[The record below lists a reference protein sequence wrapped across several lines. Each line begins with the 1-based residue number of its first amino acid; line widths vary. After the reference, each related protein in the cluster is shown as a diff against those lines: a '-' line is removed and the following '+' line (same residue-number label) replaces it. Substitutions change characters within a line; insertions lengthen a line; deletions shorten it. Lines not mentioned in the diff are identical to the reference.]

1 MKIVITDGHTLNPG
15 DLSWKSIEKFGELEI
30 HPRTAP
36 SDVLQRCKDAEIIVT
51 NKTPIK
57 ADVIAAAKNLK
68 GIAVTATG
76 YNIVDINAAR
86 DAGILVCNVPGYGT
100 NSVAQHTFA
109 LILELSSRVGM
120 HSHSVANGDWGKSE
134 DFCYTLAPLI
144 ELYGKTL
151 GIVGYGSIG
160 KRVAEIANCF
170 GMRVIYSASSREK
183 YPDSVSLETI
193 FRESDFISLHCPLT
207 KSNEKFVNRSLLDL
221 MKPTAF
227 LVNTARGQLINE
239 SDLRGALVSGT
250 IAGAAVDVLSVEPP
264 PADHPLLGLRNCI
277 ITPHNAWCSLEAR
290 KRIMETTRQNIA
302 AILAGEP
309 VNVVN

>member
-1 MKIVITDGHTLNPG
+1 LKIVITDGHTLNPG
-15 DLSWKSIEKFGELEI
+15 DLSWESIEMFGEIELY
-30 HPRTAP
+30 PRTSPA
-36 SDVLQRCKDAEIIVT
+36 DVVRRCKDADIIVT
-51 NKTPIK
+51 NKTPVRAEAIR
-57 ADVIAAAKNLK
+57 AAKHLK

-76 YNIVDINAAR
+76 YNIIDIAAAR
-86 DAGILVCNVPGYGT
+86 EVGVPVCNVPGYGT

-109 LILELSSRVGM
+109 LILELASRVGM
-120 HSHSVANGDWGKSE
+120 HAQSVAGGEWVRSE
-134 DFCYTLAPLI
+134 DFCYTVAPLI

-160 KRVAEIANCF
+160 KRVAEIAGCF

-183 YPDSVSLETI
+183 YPDSVSLETV

-207 KSNEKFVNRSLLDL
+207 KSNEKFVNRSLLQL
-221 MKPTAF
+221 MKPSAF

-239 SDLRGALVSGT
+239 IDLRDALLTGT
-250 IAGAAVDVLSVEPP
+250 IAGAALDVLSTEPP
-264 PADHPLLGLRNCI
+264 PADNPLLGLQKCI

-302 AILAGEP
+302 AILAGKP
-309 VNVVN
+309 VNVVS

>member
-15 DLSWKSIEKFGELEI
+15 DLSWESIEMFGEIELY
-30 HPRTAP
+30 PRTSPA
-36 SDVLQRCKDAEIIVT
+36 DVVRRCKEADIIVT
-51 NKTPIK
+51 NKTPVRAEAIR
-57 ADVIAAAKNLK
+57 AAKHLK

-76 YNIVDINAAR
+76 YNIIDIAAAR
-86 DAGILVCNVPGYGT
+86 EVGVPVCNVPGYGT

-109 LILELSSRVGM
+109 LILELASRVGM
-120 HSHSVANGDWGKSE
+120 HAQSVAGGEWVRSE
-134 DFCYTLAPLI
+134 DFCYTVAPLI

-160 KRVAEIANCF
+160 KRVAEIAGCF

-183 YPDSVSLETI
+183 YPDSVSLETV

-207 KSNEKFVNRSLLDL
+207 KSNEKFVNRSLLQL
-221 MKPTAF
+221 MKPSAF

-239 SDLRGALVSGT
+239 IDLRDALLTGT
-250 IAGAAVDVLSVEPP
+250 IAGAALDVLSTEPP
-264 PADHPLLGLRNCI
+264 PADNPLLGLQKCI

-302 AILAGEP
+302 AILAGKP
-309 VNVVN
+309 VNVVS

>member
-15 DLSWKSIEKFGELEI
+15 DLSWESIEMFGEIELY
-30 HPRTAP
+30 PRTSPA
-36 SDVLQRCKDAEIIVT
+36 DVVRRCKDADIIVT
-51 NKTPIK
+51 NKTPVRAEAIR
-57 ADVIAAAKNLK
+57 AAKHLK

-76 YNIVDINAAR
+76 YNIIDIAAAR
-86 DAGILVCNVPGYGT
+86 EVGVPVCNVPGYGT

-109 LILELSSRVGM
+109 LILELASRVGM
-120 HSHSVANGDWGKSE
+120 HAQSVAGGEWVRSE
-134 DFCYTLAPLI
+134 DFCYTVAPLI

-160 KRVAEIANCF
+160 KRVAEIAGCF

-183 YPDSVSLETI
+183 YPDSVSLETV

-207 KSNEKFVNRSLLDL
+207 KSNEKFVNRSLLQL
-221 MKPTAF
+221 MKPSAF

-239 SDLRGALVSGT
+239 IDLRDALLTGT
-250 IAGAAVDVLSVEPP
+250 IAGAALDVLSTEPP
-264 PADHPLLGLRNCI
+264 PADNPLLGLQKCI

-302 AILAGEP
+302 AILAGKP
-309 VNVVN
+309 VNVVS